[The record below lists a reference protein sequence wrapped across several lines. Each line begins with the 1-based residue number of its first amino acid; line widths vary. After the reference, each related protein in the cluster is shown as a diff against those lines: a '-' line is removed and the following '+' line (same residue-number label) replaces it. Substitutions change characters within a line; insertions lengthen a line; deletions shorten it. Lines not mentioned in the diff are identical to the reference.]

1 MEDVHVRTDTHSCRG
16 IIGWRS
22 INHYSQSDFTACILV
37 QYDHKI
43 FIDLFFASLFLL
55 VIDIIS
61 DVISMSGSRLIV
73 CVCVC
78 VVTLMFEQFFL

>member
-16 IIGWRS
+16 IILDDEAS
-22 INHYSQSDFTACILV
+22 IITANQTSLLV
-37 QYDHKI
+37 FSSNTITRFLLIY
-43 FIDLFFASLFLL
+43 FFASLFLL

-73 CVCVC
+73 CVCV
-78 VVTLMFEQFFL
+78 L